1 MQLFHPV
8 SLPFHPSSPEPPD
21 PPEVEIREVKDRTI
35 ALRWTMGFDGNSP
48 ITGYDIECKNKSGRS
63 SGKDEGMRKEKRA
76 VDLLHL
82 RFFFLLQRRGYRRRS
97 PKTCRR
103 SSTRPPS
110 STSTPPPPT
119 TSAWWPRTSSATAT
133 PATSSPSP
141 RTKQVGERL
150 ANTLPV
156 LSPASPQPRPRPH
169 PRPLLPPSGFS
180 RLPCNYFTDCF
191 KRRPSSLLSG
201 DTDQLIVAFSRRCQ
215 RSLIF
220 YCP

>member
-1 MQLFHPV
+1 MN
-8 SLPFHPSSPEPPD
+8 E
-21 PPEVEIREVKDRTI
+21 
-35 ALRWTMGFDGNSP
+35 
-48 ITGYDIECKNKSGRS
+48 
-63 SGKDEGMRKEKRA
+63 GKRKEKRA
-76 VDLLHL
+76 VDLLRL
-82 RFFFLLQRRGYRRRS
+82 RFSLLQHRGYQRRS

-119 TSAWWPRTSSATAT
+119 TSAWSPRTSSATAT

-150 ANTLPV
+150 AKTLPG
-156 LSPASPQPRPRPH
+156 LSPPSPQPH

-191 KRRPSSLLSG
+191 KRRPSSFLSG